1 MISVN
6 EAKDIM
12 RNNVAVLPSTKLPL
26 EEAVGYVLAEDVF
39 SAIDFPPFNQ
49 SNVDGYAIAFEDVP
63 DKLIIS
69 GQVVAGNK
77 ESLSLLP
84 KHAMRIFTGAAV
96 PANADTVVM
105 QEKTIIKDN
114 KLIIEDELLKH
125 GINFRPAGSDIKA
138 GEPAL
143 LKNNVLSPAAIGF
156 LAAIGITDV
165 TVYKKPS
172 VHIITTGNELQQPG
186 NPLQFGQVYEA
197 NSYMLKAALQQLG
210 INDVNI
216 CFVDDNLQR
225 LIIKL
230 NEALQLSDVVLLTG
244 GVSVGDY
251 DFVVQAANAC
261 NVQQLFHKVKQRP
274 GKPLYAGMKENKIVF
289 GLPGNPS
296 SVLTCFYEYVIP
308 AFEIMIR
315 MKDIIKITKAP
326 LAKDYKKIAGL
337 TFFLKGIHKDE
348 KAIPLDAQ
356 ASYQLSSF
364 AKANCLIR
372 LEEEMTEY
380 NEGDIVEIHVLPN

>member
-6 EAKDIM
+6 EAKDII
-12 RNNVAVLPSTKLPL
+12 NNKVVVLPSIKLSI
-26 EEAVGYVLAEDVF
+26 EKTVGFVLAEDVF
-39 SAIDFPPFNQ
+39 STIDYPPFHQ
-49 SNVDGYAIAFEDVP
+49 SSVDGYAFAFDDVQE
-63 DKLIIS
+63 KLFIN
-69 GQVVAGNK
+69 GEVPAGNK

-84 KHAMRIFTGAAV
+84 KHAMRIFTGAAI
-96 PANADTVVM
+96 PSNADTVVM
-105 QEKTIIKDN
+105 QEKTIIEDD
-114 KLIIEDELLKH
+114 KLIIKDEQLKQ

-143 LKNNVLSPAAIGF
+143 LKNSVLFPAAIGF

-165 TVYKKPS
+165 VVYKNPS
-172 VHIITTGNELQQPG
+172 VNIITTGNELQQPG

-216 CFVDDNLQR
+216 FFVDDNLQR
-225 LIIKL
+225 LTAKL
-230 NEALQLSDVVLLTG
+230 NEALQSADIVLLTG

-251 DFVVQAANAC
+251 DFVLQAAVDC
-261 NVQQLFHKVKQRP
+261 NIEKLFHKVKQRP
-274 GKPLYAGMKENKIVF
+274 GKPLYFGKKENKIVF

-296 SVLTCFYEYVIP
+296 SVLSCFYEYVIP
-308 AFEIMIR
+308 ALEIMVNR
-315 MKDIIKITKAP
+315 KYIIKTLHLP

-337 TFFLKGIHKDE
+337 TFFLKGIYNND

-372 LEEEMTEY
+372 LEEEITEY
-380 NEGDIVEIHVLPN
+380 NEGDIVEVHVLPN